1 MNASRIS
8 PDDSPWEYCYK
19 PSSLGLPEVPAVSLI
34 FAGNNSYVVHNPIYS
49 YFGKEE
55 ELVAFCLAIESA
67 ADDVG
72 TIGQNLMLGYRLVFD
87 RENLKLGWSN
97 SSCRDIN
104 EGTRTPLTPP
114 HHNAL
119 ENQLPTNER
128 QNSHGSNAVSPAV
141 AGRTPPDPAAA
152 SMTAISF
159 RRFCLP
165 SFLLLSLALSVL

>member
-1 MNASRIS
+1 MG
-8 PDDSPWEYCYK
+8 W
-19 PSSLGLPEVPAVSLI
+19 
-34 FAGNNSYVVHNPIYS
+34 AG
-49 YFGKEE
+49 
-55 ELVAFCLAIESA
+55 
-67 ADDVG
+67 
-72 TIGQNLMLGYRLVFD
+72 
-87 RENLKLGWSN
+87 
-97 SSCRDIN
+97 RDIN